1 MPLDDVDKQVWEQVT
16 NVPKVSKPVAFVAG
30 GMNVILPGWGTMV
43 AACAA
48 SENVSKTQLTIGILQ
63 FLTSWMLI
71 GWILSIYWG
80 YMIVMKALDQG
91 NMRPGGGA
99 AGATAGGARV
109 GGAGRY
115 QDMDDG
121 SIPNNRANF
130 AMANNPNMG

>member
-91 NMRPGGGA
+91 NMRPGGQANA
-99 AGATAGGARV
+99 ATGGARV

-115 QDMDDG
+115 
-121 SIPNNRANF
+121 
-130 AMANNPNMG
+130 